1 MEKKIRKIK
10 VLNQEKIKKDKNS
23 YAVCS
28 ITDIKSKNKVLNNIK
43 KNFRLTNLFHPD
55 IYIPNSLTIGKGNI
69 IFSNVHISYNVNIKN
84 NSYIGFGCDIGHD
97 TKLGNSCSIM
107 PGTIINGKADIS
119 DNCFIGSSALISVGV
134 KIGKNCKIGSSTSIF
149 HNVKSNFNVFEI
161 PRLMKI
167 KI

>member
-1 MEKKIRKIK
+1 
-10 VLNQEKIKKDKNS
+10 
-23 YAVCS
+23 
-28 ITDIKSKNKVLNNIK
+28 
-43 KNFRLTNLFHPD
+43 
-55 IYIPNSLTIGKGNI
+55 
-69 IFSNVHISYNVNIKN
+69 
-84 NSYIGFGCDIGHD
+84 
-97 TKLGNSCSIM
+97 M
-107 PGTIINGKADIS
+107 PGTIINGKVDIS